1 LFGAIGFTILL
12 HMIRCTLLFGIL
24 ALEFSSPVVADVKC
38 SISDWPLE
46 VPEGP
51 ADFVRLI
58 VPGLASGDATPTVRM
73 QKVTRTAGSARAGT
87 SGDTG
92 SRAEPRDWTANRSHS
107 PSESLRLRY
116 AVFDNDLAQVD
127 RLTKSAAVD
136 VNAGHGSLLEI
147 AASEGEPEITH
158 LLITRGARVRSPSG
172 DQPELHLVANA
183 VSGLDGYLNAKDQP
197 DLFFNRPPRS
207 IGGYFAVIRLLLD
220 AGADPNALLAPGE
233 TLSAL
238 GNLIL
243 TRRFEGDVDI
253 ARLLVAH
260 GALVDGPPPFRSP
273 LGLALDKGYDDY
285 AAVLLADHQISPA
298 TLNQGLAAAIAH
310 ESAAMAQT
318 LLDRGADAN
327 FGVGRG
333 PILCTTLYSDER
345 RSIALALLTHGANPN
360 ADCGG
365 KYNPGSKP
373 LNVAN
378 AEDPELIDALI
389 ARGGQLGVPAQDA
402 ANYQSH
408 GIHPGPLNWALLHHR
423 DYLAA
428 TLLARDPLAVEE
440 CGAVVY
446 AARYGAAA
454 TLAKLFKLGADPNAT
469 SERGVSALMAA
480 AFHGQLKALELLL
493 SQPRIDINRT
503 TPRHLNRA
511 FFTIQLEGRQP
522 PPVYGS
528 RTALMYAS
536 LGGFPDAVSLLIAHG
551 AQVHQTDAEGIEA
564 RQYAHNAAAAAA
576 FTDNANAR

>member
-1 LFGAIGFTILL
+1 
-12 HMIRCTLLFGIL
+12 MIRCSLLFGIL
-24 ALEFSSPVVADVKC
+24 ALDFSSPAVADVQC

-46 VPEGP
+46 IPEGT
-51 ADFVRLI
+51 ADFVRFI
-58 VPGLASGDATPTVRM
+58 IPGLGSGDAAPIVRM
-73 QKVTRTAGSARAGT
+73 QKVTRTAIGARAAT
-87 SGDTG
+87 SGNTG
-92 SRAEPRDWTANRSHS
+92 APAEPRDWKANRSHT

-116 AVFDNDLAQVD
+116 AVLDNDLAQVD

-136 VNAGHGSLLEI
+136 VNAGHGTLLEI
-147 AASEGEPEITH
+147 AASEGEPEIAH
-158 LLITRGARVRSPSG
+158 LLIARGARVLSPPG
-172 DQPELHLVANA
+172 EQPQLHLVANA
-183 VSGLDGYLNAKDQP
+183 VSGLDGYLNTKDQP
-197 DLFFNRPPRS
+197 DLFLNRPPRS
-207 IGGYFAVIRLLLD
+207 IGGYLAVIRLLLE
-220 AGADPNALLAPGE
+220 AGADPNALFAPSE

-238 GNLIL
+238 GDLIL

-253 ARLLVAH
+253 ARLLVSH

-285 AAVLLADHQISPA
+285 AAVLLVDHQISPA
-298 TLNQGLAAAIAH
+298 TLNLGLAAAIAH
-310 ESAAMAQT
+310 ESAGMAQT

-327 FGVGRG
+327 FGVGRS
-333 PILCTTLYSDER
+333 PILCTTLYSGER
-345 RSIALALLTHGANPN
+345 HSVALALLAHGANPN

-378 AEDPELIDALI
+378 ADDPELIDTLI

-408 GIHPGPLNWALLHHR
+408 GVHPGPLNWALLHHR
-423 DYLAA
+423 DYLAS
-428 TLLARDPLAVEE
+428 TLLARDPLAADE

-454 TLAKLFKLGADPNAT
+454 TLARLFKLGANPNAA
-469 SERGVSALMAA
+469 SEHGVSALMAA
-480 AFHGQLKALELLL
+480 AFHGQIKALEILL

-528 RTALMYAS
+528 RSALMFAS

-551 AQVHQTDAEGIEA
+551 AQVHQKDAEGIEA
-564 RQYAHNAAAAAA
+564 REYAHNAAAAAA
-576 FTDNANAR
+576 FTENADAR